1 LNEFNSLNG
10 SPLFFQSICD
20 RLRRSSVDPN
30 LLVSVWQSVSEL
42 ARIGAKHGSSS
53 PSMKDLIDD
62 WFRPKTLEDELELV
76 LSNVNHRLI
85 VAKQVTVCNSLNLL
99 RMLQLF
105 CELHNEQM
113 RRVYCFFSMPVPKVT
128 TLWLQL
134 LILYAVVRTVSALY
148 QCQLAAKDSRP

>member
-1 LNEFNSLNG
+1 
-10 SPLFFQSICD
+10 
-20 RLRRSSVDPN
+20 
-30 LLVSVWQSVSEL
+30 
-42 ARIGAKHGSSS
+42 
-53 PSMKDLIDD
+53 MKVLIDD

-113 RRVYCFFSMPVPKVT
+113 QDVLLFQHASSKSYNVVVAVVDFICSCAHCICPLSMPTCCQGLK
-128 TLWLQL
+128 TLIDMVQNPCRRNQIAVSNTELCNSL
-134 LILYAVVRTVSALY
+134 RRILALKY
-148 QCQLAAKDSRP
+148 EPPMNIFHSSL